1 MQERNIC
8 KFISEPIGEQLLVS
22 QFIFETNCEV
32 MGRNIS
38 LAQHRALLMTNGT
51 AELLVGGHHIV
62 CSAGD
67 LIFGFQG
74 ERFRMKGHE
83 GCEFSYISFSGG
95 RAEELFRRFGI
106 KVENRCFRGFDG
118 LIPLWIES
126 LTRASKDTIDLAAE
140 SMLLY
145 TFSRLVSEAG
155 EQNALINRMV
165 AASEKG
171 FTDPA
176 LSLAT
181 LAEELGYNAK
191 YLSHLFKE
199 RMQIGYAEYLRSLR
213 IKFAVSLFDH
223 GIDSVKNV
231 AALSGFSDPLYFST
245 VFKKTV
251 GVSPKEYK
259 TKK

>member
-1 MQERNIC
+1 MPRN
-8 KFISEPIGEQLLVS
+8 
-22 QFIFETNCEV
+22 
-32 MGRNIS
+32 
-38 LAQHRALLMTNGT
+38 
-51 AELLVGGHHIV
+51 
-62 CSAGD
+62 CS
-67 LIFGFQG
+67 
-74 ERFRMKGHE
+74 
-83 GCEFSYISFSGG
+83 
-95 RAEELFRRFGI
+95 
-106 KVENRCFRGFDG
+106 VRGFDG
-118 LIPLWIES
+118 LIPIWHES
-126 LTRASKDTIDLAAE
+126 LSRASEETIDLAAE

-155 EQNALINRMV
+155 EQNAVINRV
-165 AASEKG
+165 IAFSEKR

-199 RMQIGYAEYLRSLR
+199 RMGLGYAEYLRSLR
-213 IKFAVSLFDH
+213 VKFAVSLFDH

>member
-8 KFISEPIGEQLLVS
+8 KFISEPISEQLLVS
-22 QFIFETNCEV
+22 HFIFETKLDM
-32 MGRNIS
+32 MGQGIT
-38 LAQHRALLMTNGT
+38 LEQHRAILMTKGSG
-51 AELLVGGHHIV
+51 ELLIGGHRIA
-62 CSAGD
+62 CSVGD
-67 LIFGFQG
+67 LIFGFRG
-74 ERFRMKGHE
+74 ERFQMKGHA
-83 GCEFSYISFSGG
+83 GCEFLYISFWGA
-95 RAEELFRRFGI
+95 RAEELFRRFSI
-106 KVENRCFRGFDG
+106 KPLNRCFRGFDG
-118 LIPLWIES
+118 LIPIWHES
-126 LTRASKDTIDLAAE
+126 LSRASEETIDLAAE

-155 EQNALINRMV
+155 EQNAVINRV
-165 AASEKG
+165 IAFSEKR

-199 RMQIGYAEYLRSLR
+199 RMGLGYAEYLRSLR
-213 IKFAVSLFDH
+213 VKFAVSLFDH